1 MFMGKLPHK
10 ADLLG
15 SLTEAAGA
23 NGIRA
28 GAIQVMGALQEAK
41 VGFYDQWSK
50 AYRELPF
57 NKPLEIVSGT
67 GNISLRDGKPFV
79 HLHLSLSD
87 EEGKVFGGHAM
98 EGCTVFAAEYIIMP
112 LTGTTPVRVFDETTG
127 LYLWERDQYP
137 APGQKELSP
146 ELQRALLHP

>member
-10 ADLLG
+10 ADLIG
-15 SLTEAAGA
+15 SLTEAATA

-28 GAIQVMGALQEAK
+28 GAIQVMGALQGAK

-50 AYRELPF
+50 TYRELTF
-57 NKPLEIVSGT
+57 AKPLEIVSGM
-67 GNISLRDGKPFV
+67 GNVSLRDVKPFV

-112 LTGTTPVRVFDETTG
+112 LTGATPLRVFDETTG

-146 ELQRALLHP
+146 ELERALLHP